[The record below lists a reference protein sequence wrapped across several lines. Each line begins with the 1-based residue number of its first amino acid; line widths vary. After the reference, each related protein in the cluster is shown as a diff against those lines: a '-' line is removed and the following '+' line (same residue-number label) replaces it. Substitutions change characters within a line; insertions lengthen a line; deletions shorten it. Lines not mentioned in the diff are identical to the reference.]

1 MGFGFSPKE
10 PRRRDKHVA
19 MTKCGNCT
27 QDFDP
32 AKGGITATAK
42 GRVVAGV
49 CGDCLEDATKI
60 KLVLSRGEVGGF
72 AYEQYSRL
80 ETQRAAG

>member
-1 MGFGFSPKE
+1 
-10 PRRRDKHVA
+10 

-32 AKGGITATAK
+32 AKGGITANEK
-42 GRVVAGV
+42 GRVAAGV
-49 CGDCLEDATKI
+49 CGDCLEDAKKI

-72 AYEQYSRL
+72 AYDQYSCL
-80 ETQRAAG
+80 ETRRAAG

>member
-1 MGFGFSPKE
+1 MGFGFSPKG
-10 PRRRDKHVA
+10 PRQHGKHVA

-32 AKGGITATAK
+32 AKDGITATAK

-49 CGDCLEDATKI
+49 CGDCVGDATKI
-60 KLVLSRGEVGGF
+60 KLVLSCGEVGGF
-72 AYEQYSRL
+72 AYEQYSCL
-80 ETQRAAG
+80 ETRRAAG